1 MITVNNL
8 VHHEFIGLSVSVTS
22 VSNESLRLK
31 GTVIDETKNTI
42 KIEVDDNVEKIIQK
56 KGSIFVFELP
66 TGEKVEI
73 NGNILSIRPED
84 RIKKRFKKNI
94 NTVIIWLGLMFK
106 NQKLHAMI
114 LTAHFMELYL

>member
-42 KIEVDDNVEKIIQK
+42 KIEVDDNVEKIIPK
-56 KGSIFVFELP
+56 KGSIVVFELP

-84 RIKKRFKKNI
+84 RIKKRFKKI
-94 NTVIIWLGLMFK
+94 
-106 NQKLHAMI
+106 
-114 LTAHFMELYL
+114 

>member
-22 VSNESLRLK
+22 VSNKSLRLK
-31 GTVIDETKNTI
+31 GTVIDETKKNTI
-42 KIEVDDNVEKIIQK
+42 KIEVDDVEKIIPK
-56 KGSIFVFELP
+56 KGSIFIFELP

-84 RIKKRFKKNI
+84 RIKKRFKKI
-94 NTVIIWLGLMFK
+94 
-106 NQKLHAMI
+106 
-114 LTAHFMELYL
+114 

>member
-42 KIEVDDNVEKIIQK
+42 KIEVDDNVEKIMTKQR
-56 KGSIFVFELP
+56 SIFALELP
-66 TGEKVEI
+66 TGE
-73 NGNILSIRPED
+73 
-84 RIKKRFKKNI
+84 
-94 NTVIIWLGLMFK
+94 
-106 NQKLHAMI
+106 
-114 LTAHFMELYL
+114 

>member
-42 KIEVDDNVEKIIQK
+42 KIEVDDNVEKIIPK
-56 KGSIFVFELP
+56 KVQYLYSNFQLERKLKLMVIFCQFVLKIE
-66 TGEKVEI
+66 
-73 NGNILSIRPED
+73 
-84 RIKKRFKKNI
+84 
-94 NTVIIWLGLMFK
+94 
-106 NQKLHAMI
+106 
-114 LTAHFMELYL
+114 